1 MKLLAKKD
9 LCQMFN
15 CKDSTIKHLISTR
28 QIPFIMIGKE
38 ARFKPESI
46 EQWLDEREQKA
57 TFELI
62 EGV

>member
-1 MKLLAKKD
+1 
-9 LCQMFN
+9 MFN